1 MALTRLFVRDNILSG
16 AELALDGEQAR
27 YVGRVLRLRAGDHLT
42 VFNGNDGEFAARVL
56 HISKNA
62 AAVLVDAHI
71 DLKMMIYTRWGEM
84 IWETNEV
91 YRGWD
96 GYLKSGELAQPGVYV
111 YKAYVTYVDGM
122 QELLTGDV
130 TFLH

>member
-1 MALTRLFVRDNILSG
+1 
-16 AELALDGEQAR
+16 
-27 YVGRVLRLRAGDHLT
+27 
-42 VFNGNDGEFAARVL
+42 
-56 HISKNA
+56 
-62 AAVLVDAHI
+62 
-71 DLKMMIYTRWGEM
+71 M